1 MKVISWNA
9 RGLNSQMKQCVL
21 KNKVQ
26 KNKPD
31 IIFVQET
38 KCASSTIHNISK
50 KLGKHME
57 YMETTSSGWEG
68 GLVTLWD
75 PQVIKVLSS
84 EVTRSLIA
92 IEALVV
98 GNSKTYLCTNVYGPQ
113 KLEEKFIFLRTLL
126 NLKLRFPRAKAII
139 GGDFNMITTLM
150 EKKGGIRRL
159 NKDSEDFLDFINSA
173 NLVDVYPKSGAYTWN
188 NKRGGERQIASRLNR
203 FLISESILMEGV
215 IGESDILPSGGSDHW
230 PISLMAAIQGTPKNK
245 PFRFEKFWLSHT
257 DFIQLIEKWWNE
269 PVGIRGTKMYRLQR
283 KLRYI
288 KDKIKIWNKTV
299 FGNIF
304 KEKANLEEQLEEIP
318 KGWITGDINSK
329 TVNKQKMLMQQWQIC
344 CQQEET
350 LWKQKSRIQWIKEGE
365 QNTKL
370 FHRSAMDY
378 RC

>member
-9 RGLNSQMKQCVL
+9 RGLNSQMKQRLL
-21 KNKVQ
+21 KKKVQ

-38 KCASSTIHNISK
+38 KCASSTIRNISK

-75 PQVIKVLSS
+75 PQVIKVISS
-84 EVTRSLIA
+84 EATRSFIVV
-92 IEALVV
+92 EA
-98 GNSKTYLCTNVYGPQ
+98 Q
-113 KLEEKFIFLRTLL
+113 M
-126 NLKLRFPRAKAII
+126 LRFPRAKAII
-139 GGDFNMITTLM
+139 RGDFNMITNLM

-159 NKDSEDFLDFINSA
+159 NKYSEAFLDFINSA

-188 NKRGGERQIASRLNR
+188 NKRGGERQIASRLDR

-215 IGESDILPSGGSDHW
+215 IVESDILPSGGSDHW
-230 PISLMAAIQGTPKNK
+230 LISLMAGIQGMPKNK
-245 PFRFEKFWLSHT
+245 PFRFEKFWLSHP

-269 PVGIRGTKMYRLQR
+269 PVGIRGTKMYKIQR

-288 KDKIKIWNKTV
+288 KDKIRIWNKTV

-304 KEKANLEEQLEEIP
+304 KEKANLEEQLEEIH
-318 KGWITGDINSK
+318 KGWITGDINSE
-329 TVNKQKMLMQQWQIC
+329 TVNKEKMLMQQWQIR

-350 LWKQKSRIQWIKEGE
+350 LWKQKLRI
-365 QNTKL
+365 
-370 FHRSAMDY
+370 
-378 RC
+378 